1 MLNVGLTGGI
11 ACGKSTVA
19 EMFVR
24 LGAYLI
30 DLDKLAHEVQE
41 PGAPACRKIIDYFG
55 DDILGRDQKIDRNK
69 VAAIVFNHPEKLKAL
84 NDIVHPCVH
93 EEWQA
98 RLKNIAAGDAR
109 AIVLSDIPLL
119 FEARMQSL
127 FDLTIVVMIPPE
139 EQIVRLMARNGMT
152 QEEAQKRIKNQMPIG
167 DKVGMAD
174 IVINNQ
180 SSIANT
186 QKRVQEVWQE
196 LIRREKEKTEI
207 SRKK

>member
-41 PGAPACRKIIDYFG
+41 PGAPAWQKIIDYFG
-55 DDILGRDQKIDRNK
+55 DDVLGRDQKIDRNK

-84 NDIVHPCVH
+84 NDIVHPCVY

-98 RLKNIAAGDAR
+98 RLKKIEAGDAR

-152 QEEAQKRIKNQMPIG
+152 KEDAQKRIKNQMPIG

-180 SSIANT
+180 SSIADT
-186 QKRVQEVWQE
+186 QKRIQEVWQE

>member
-1 MLNVGLTGGI
+1 MLSVGLTGGI

-41 PGAPACRKIIDYFG
+41 PGAPAWQKIIDYFG
-55 DDILGRDQKIDRNK
+55 NDVVGDNQKIDRNK
-69 VAAIVFNHPEKLKAL
+69 VAAIVFNQPEKLQAL
-84 NDIVHPCVH
+84 NDIVHPSVY

-98 RLKNIAAGDAR
+98 RLKSIITRDPR
-109 AIVLSDIPLL
+109 AIILSDIPLL

-152 QEEAQKRIKNQMPIG
+152 EEEARKRIKNQMPIG
-167 DKVGMAD
+167 DKAGLAD
-174 IVINNQ
+174 VVINNQ
-180 SSIANT
+180 SSIADT
-186 QKRVQEVWQE
+186 RKRVQEVWSE
-196 LIRREKEKTEI
+196 LIRREKEKTEG
-207 SRKK
+207 SR

>member
-1 MLNVGLTGGI
+1 MLSVGLTGGI

-41 PGAPACRKIIDYFG
+41 PGAPAWRKIIDYFG
-55 DDILGRDQKIDRNK
+55 DDVVGDDQKIDRNK
-69 VAAIVFNHPEKLKAL
+69 VAAIVFNQPEKLKAL
-84 NDIVHPCVH
+84 NDIVHPSVY

-98 RLKNIAAGDAR
+98 RLKSIITRDPR
-109 AIVLSDIPLL
+109 AIILSDIPLL

-152 QEEAQKRIKNQMPIG
+152 EEEARKRIKNQMPIG
-167 DKVGMAD
+167 DKAGLAD
-174 IVINNQ
+174 VVINNQ
-180 SSIANT
+180 SSIADT
-186 QKRVQEVWQE
+186 RKRVQEVWGE
-196 LIRREKEKTEI
+196 LIRREKEKTEG
-207 SRKK
+207 SW

>member
-1 MLNVGLTGGI
+1 MLSVGLTGGI

-41 PGAPACRKIIDYFG
+41 PGAPAWRKIIDYFG
-55 DDILGRDQKIDRNK
+55 DDVVGDDQKIDRNK
-69 VAAIVFNHPEKLKAL
+69 VAAIVFNQPEKLQAL
-84 NDIVHPCVH
+84 NDIVHPSVY

-98 RLKNIAAGDAR
+98 RLKSIITSDPR
-109 AIVLSDIPLL
+109 AIILSDIPLL

-127 FDLTIVVMIPPE
+127 FDLTIVVMIPPA

-152 QEEAQKRIKNQMPIG
+152 EEEARKRIKNQMPIG
-167 DKVGMAD
+167 DKAGLAD

-180 SSIANT
+180 SLIADT
-186 QKRVQEVWQE
+186 RKRVQEVWSE
-196 LIRREKEKTEI
+196 LIRREKEKTEG
-207 SRKK
+207 SR

>member
-1 MLNVGLTGGI
+1 MLSVGLTGGI

-41 PGAPACRKIIDYFG
+41 PGAPAWRKIIDYFG
-55 DDILGRDQKIDRNK
+55 DDVVGDDQKIDRNK
-69 VAAIVFNHPEKLKAL
+69 VAAIVFNQPEKLQAL
-84 NDIVHPCVH
+84 NDIVHPSVY

-98 RLKNIAAGDAR
+98 RLKSIITRDPR
-109 AIVLSDIPLL
+109 AIILSDIPLL

-127 FDLTIVVMIPPE
+127 FDLTIVVMIPPA

-152 QEEAQKRIKNQMPIG
+152 GEEARKRIKNQMPIG
-167 DKVGMAD
+167 DKAGLAD

-180 SSIANT
+180 SSIADT
-186 QKRVQEVWQE
+186 RKRVQEVWDE
-196 LIRREKEKTEI
+196 LIRREKEKTEG
-207 SRKK
+207 

>member
-41 PGAPACRKIIDYFG
+41 PGAPAWRKIIDYFG
-55 DDILGRDQKIDRNK
+55 DDILGQDQKIDRNK
-69 VAAIVFNHPEKLKAL
+69 VAAIVFNHPEKLQAL
-84 NDIVHPCVH
+84 NNIVHPCVY
-93 EEWQA
+93 EEWQT
-98 RLKNIAAGDAR
+98 RLKRIATSDPR

-119 FEARMQSL
+119 FEARMQSS
-127 FDLTIVVMIPPE
+127 FDLTVVVMIPPE

-152 QEEAQKRIKNQMPIG
+152 KEEAQKRIKNQMPIG
-167 DKVGMAD
+167 DKVGLAD

-180 SSIANT
+180 SSIADT
-186 QKRVQEVWQE
+186 QKRVHEVWRE

-207 SRKK
+207 SR

>member
-1 MLNVGLTGGI
+1 MLSVGLTGGI

-41 PGAPACRKIIDYFG
+41 PGEPAWRKIIDYFG
-55 DDILGRDQKIDRNK
+55 NDVVGNDQKIDRNK
-69 VAAIVFNHPEKLKAL
+69 VAAIVFNQPEKLQAL
-84 NDIVHPCVH
+84 NDIVHPSVY

-98 RLKNIAAGDAR
+98 RLKSIITSDPR
-109 AIVLSDIPLL
+109 AIILSDIPLL

-127 FDLTIVVMIPPE
+127 FDLTIVVMIPSA

-152 QEEAQKRIKNQMPIG
+152 EEEARKRIKNQMPIG
-167 DKVGMAD
+167 DKAGLAD

-180 SSIANT
+180 SSIADT
-186 QKRVQEVWQE
+186 RKRVQEVWGE
-196 LIRREKEKTEI
+196 LIRREKEKTEG
-207 SRKK
+207 SW

>member
-41 PGAPACRKIIDYFG
+41 PGAPACQKIIDYFG
-55 DDILGRDQKIDRNK
+55 DDILGQDQKIDRNK

-84 NDIVHPCVH
+84 NNIVHPCVH
-93 EEWQA
+93 EEWQE
-98 RLKNIAAGDAR
+98 RLKKIAAGDAR
-109 AIVLSDIPLL
+109 AIILSDIPLL
-119 FEARMQSL
+119 FEVRMQSL

-139 EQIVRLMARNGMT
+139 EQIVRLMARNGVT
-152 QEEAQKRIKNQMPIG
+152 NEEAQKRIKNQMPIG

-180 SSIANT
+180 SSIADT

>member
-1 MLNVGLTGGI
+1 MLSVGLTGGI

-41 PGAPACRKIIDYFG
+41 PGAPAWRKIIDYFG
-55 DDILGRDQKIDRNK
+55 NDVVGDDQKIDRNK
-69 VAAIVFNHPEKLKAL
+69 VAAIVFNQPEKLKAL
-84 NDIVHPCVH
+84 NDIVHPSVY

-98 RLKNIAAGDAR
+98 RLKSIITCDPR
-109 AIVLSDIPLL
+109 AIILSDIPLL

-127 FDLTIVVMIPPE
+127 FDVTIVVMIPPA

-152 QEEAQKRIKNQMPIG
+152 KEEARKRIKNQMPIG
-167 DKVGMAD
+167 DKAGLAD

-180 SSIANT
+180 SSIADT
-186 QKRVQEVWQE
+186 RKRVQEVWGE
-196 LIRREKEKTEI
+196 LIRREKEKTEG
-207 SRKK
+207 SW

>member
-1 MLNVGLTGGI
+1 MLSVGLTGGI

-41 PGAPACRKIIDYFG
+41 PGAPAWQKIIDYFG
-55 DDILGRDQKIDRNK
+55 NDVVGDNQKIDRNK
-69 VAAIVFNHPEKLKAL
+69 VAAIVFNQPEKLQAL
-84 NDIVHPCVH
+84 NDIVHPSVY

-98 RLKNIAAGDAR
+98 RLKSIITRDPR
-109 AIVLSDIPLL
+109 AIILSDIPLL

-127 FDLTIVVMIPPE
+127 FDLTIVVMIPPA

-152 QEEAQKRIKNQMPIG
+152 GEEARKRIKNQMPIG
-167 DKVGMAD
+167 DKAGLAD

-180 SSIANT
+180 SSIADT
-186 QKRVQEVWQE
+186 RKRVQEVWDE
-196 LIRREKEKTEI
+196 LIRREKEKTEG
-207 SRKK
+207 

>member
-1 MLNVGLTGGI
+1 MLSVGLTGGI

-41 PGAPACRKIIDYFG
+41 PGEPAWRKIIDYFG
-55 DDILGRDQKIDRNK
+55 NDVVGNDQKIDRNK
-69 VAAIVFNHPEKLKAL
+69 VAAIVFNQPEKLQAL
-84 NDIVHPCVH
+84 NDIVHPSVC

-98 RLKNIAAGDAR
+98 RLKSIITSDPR
-109 AIVLSDIPLL
+109 AIILSDIPLL

-127 FDLTIVVMIPPE
+127 FDLTIVVMIPPA

-152 QEEAQKRIKNQMPIG
+152 EEEARKRIKNQMPIG
-167 DKVGMAD
+167 DKAGLAD

-180 SSIANT
+180 SSIADT
-186 QKRVQEVWQE
+186 RKRVQEVWGE
-196 LIRREKEKTEI
+196 LIRREKEKTEG
-207 SRKK
+207 SW

>member
-1 MLNVGLTGGI
+1 MLSVGLTGGI

-41 PGAPACRKIIDYFG
+41 PGEPAWRKIIDYFG
-55 DDILGRDQKIDRNK
+55 NDVVGNDQKIDRNK
-69 VAAIVFNHPEKLKAL
+69 VAAIVFNQPEKLQAL
-84 NDIVHPCVH
+84 NDIVHPSVY

-98 RLKNIAAGDAR
+98 RLKSIITSDPR
-109 AIVLSDIPLL
+109 AIILSDIPLL

-127 FDLTIVVMIPPE
+127 FDLTIVVMIPPA

-152 QEEAQKRIKNQMPIG
+152 EEEARKRIKNQMPIG
-167 DKVGMAD
+167 DKAGLAD

-180 SSIANT
+180 SSIADT
-186 QKRVQEVWQE
+186 RKRVQEVWGE
-196 LIRREKEKTEI
+196 LIRREKEKTEG
-207 SRKK
+207 SW

>member
-1 MLNVGLTGGI
+1 MLSVGLTGGI

-41 PGAPACRKIIDYFG
+41 PGAPAWRKIIDYFG
-55 DDILGRDQKIDRNK
+55 DDVVGDDQKIDRNK
-69 VAAIVFNHPEKLKAL
+69 VAAIVFNQPEKLKAL
-84 NDIVHPCVH
+84 NDIVHPSVY

-98 RLKNIAAGDAR
+98 RLKSIITRDPR
-109 AIVLSDIPLL
+109 AIILSDIPLL

-139 EQIVRLMARNGMT
+139 EQIVRLMARNGMAE
-152 QEEAQKRIKNQMPIG
+152 EEARKRIKNQMPIG
-167 DKVGMAD
+167 DKAGLAD

-180 SSIANT
+180 SSIADT
-186 QKRVQEVWQE
+186 RKRVQEVWSE
-196 LIRREKEKTEI
+196 LIRREKEKTEG
-207 SRKK
+207 SR

>member
-1 MLNVGLTGGI
+1 MLSVGLTGGI

-41 PGAPACRKIIDYFG
+41 PGAPAWRKIIDYFG
-55 DDILGRDQKIDRNK
+55 DDVVGDDQKIDRNK
-69 VAAIVFNHPEKLKAL
+69 VAAIVFNQPEKLKAL
-84 NDIVHPCVH
+84 NDIVHPSVY

-98 RLKNIAAGDAR
+98 RLKSIITRDPR
-109 AIVLSDIPLL
+109 AIILSDIPLL

-139 EQIVRLMARNGMT
+139 EQIVRLMARNGMAE
-152 QEEAQKRIKNQMPIG
+152 EEARKRIKNQMPIG
-167 DKVGMAD
+167 DKAGLAD
-174 IVINNQ
+174 VVINNQ
-180 SSIANT
+180 SSIADT
-186 QKRVQEVWQE
+186 RKRVQEVWSE
-196 LIRREKEKTEI
+196 LIRREKEKTEG
-207 SRKK
+207 SR

>member
-1 MLNVGLTGGI
+1 MLSVGLTGGI

-41 PGAPACRKIIDYFG
+41 PGAPAWRKIIDYFG
-55 DDILGRDQKIDRNK
+55 DDVVGDDQKIDRNK
-69 VAAIVFNHPEKLKAL
+69 VAAIVFNQPEKLQVL
-84 NDIVHPCVH
+84 NDIVHPSVY

-98 RLKNIAAGDAR
+98 RLKSIITCDPR
-109 AIVLSDIPLL
+109 AIILSDIPLL

-139 EQIVRLMARNGMT
+139 EQIVRLMARNGMAE
-152 QEEAQKRIKNQMPIG
+152 EEARKRIKNQMPIG
-167 DKVGMAD
+167 DKAGLAD
-174 IVINNQ
+174 VVINNQ
-180 SSIANT
+180 SSIADT
-186 QKRVQEVWQE
+186 RKRVQEVWSE
-196 LIRREKEKTEI
+196 LIRREKEKTEG
-207 SRKK
+207 SR

>member
-1 MLNVGLTGGI
+1 MLSVGLTGGI

-41 PGAPACRKIIDYFG
+41 PGAPAWRKIIDYFG
-55 DDILGRDQKIDRNK
+55 DDVVGDDQKIDRNK
-69 VAAIVFNHPEKLKAL
+69 VAAIVFNQPEKLKAL
-84 NDIVHPCVH
+84 NDIVHPSVY

-98 RLKNIAAGDAR
+98 RLKSIITRDPR
-109 AIVLSDIPLL
+109 AIILSDIPLL

-152 QEEAQKRIKNQMPIG
+152 EEEARKRIKNQMPIG
-167 DKVGMAD
+167 DKAGLAD
-174 IVINNQ
+174 VVINNQ
-180 SSIANT
+180 SSIADT
-186 QKRVQEVWQE
+186 RKRVQEVWSE
-196 LIRREKEKTEI
+196 LIRREKEKTEG
-207 SRKK
+207 SR